1 MAQTVIA
8 YDRELPEIPDRR
20 PWEKPSSFLLKDE
33 TDPHGWRIDT
43 SGRRPSDLLLV
54 TNVRKAVDAWRAGG
68 YQGASEVTSRLF
80 HYWFLE
86 DHAVSGFDG
95 VFRYH
100 FCQQEAVETLAWLVE
115 IAGKRDIRGLIKAYA
130 GAGKQRNANNLLSD
144 AIRFET
150 AINGERRMR
159 WGEREYDL
167 PPENLRRYAFK
178 MATGAG
184 KTWVMAMIVAWAALH
199 KRRVPDSPLSTN
211 FLIVAPNVI
220 VFERLEK
227 DFASNRIFHE
237 LPLIP
242 PEWRDSFSQ
251 NVILRGDA
259 SEPSSSG
266 NLFLT
271 NIQQL
276 YEFRDKE
283 WTPANAVE
291 ALLGKKPAK
300 DLAASGQRSMLERMQ
315 SLKDL
320 IVLNDEAHHVHHED
334 LAWSQS
340 LLSIHK
346 ELPQGLSAWL
356 DFSATPKDQQGRY
369 FPWTVCDYP
378 LAQAVEDRIVKAPI
392 IVTKEDD
399 SKQPA
404 NDPDRVTGK
413 NAVEKYAFWIDAA
426 VQRWKAHRRA
436 YRELKVKP
444 VLFIMAERN
453 PEADAIGRH
462 LWETREFG
470 FKQSDILVIHTDSK
484 TGEVRKSDLEKARR
498 AARNIDQASS
508 RIKVVVSVM
517 MLREGWDV
525 RNVSVV
531 LGLRPYTAKSE
542 ILPEQVIGRG
552 LRLMKGIGPD
562 QTQTLEAL
570 GTRNLLK
577 VVREQ
582 LEAEGV
588 GVVQVTSNP
597 ALPITVAPVI
607 ERSEYDIAIPI
618 TKPSLGREVS
628 KLSLLSVD
636 SLAPIYKQEE
646 LSEPLRI
653 SLAMEFATT
662 ETEVHAEPLA
672 VQVRP
677 AEELLADIANKIMR
691 KTGLTNCFADLYPIV
706 RGYVSRRCFGKE
718 VDAEDMAIRSHLGK
732 VEFRDGIADY
742 LARKIGQLTAERN
755 EVEFERAD
763 FRLSMTEPFGWRRN
777 LPLMKA
783 KNTIFNYV
791 ATYNDFERRFAE
803 FLDEAPDVVRFAALG
818 TTDQGDSGSSFHIDY
833 LKPSGAIGFY
843 YPDWVAVQKSDS
855 GEVNWIIET
864 KGRVWMGTKE
874 KDDAMEDWCLQ
885 ISKKTGQQ
893 WQYLRVDQSVF
904 GKGGFQ
910 SLQGLAVKVVAKAMF
925 AERNASPL
933 GMTREE
939 VHAARDEGRA

>member
-1 MAQTVIA
+1 M
-8 YDRELPEIPDRR
+8 PDRR

-54 TNVRKAVDAWRAGG
+54 PNIRKAVDAWRAGG

-115 IAGKRDIRGLIKAYA
+115 IAGKKDIRGLIKAYA
-130 GAGKQRNANNLLSD
+130 GAGKRKNADDLLSD

-150 AINGERRMR
+150 AMNGERRMR

-199 KRRVPDSPLSTN
+199 KRRVPDSPLSAN

-242 PEWRDSFSQ
+242 PEWRSSFSQ

-276 YEFRDKE
+276 YGFRDKE

-291 ALLGKKPAK
+291 ALLGKKPDK
-300 DLAASGQRSMLERMQ
+300 DLASSGQRSMLERVQ

-356 DFSATPKDQQGRY
+356 DFSATPKDQHGRY

-453 PEADAIGRH
+453 PQADAIGRH

-470 FKQSDILVIHTDSK
+470 LKQSDVLVIHTDSK

-562 QTQTLEAL
+562 QTQTLEVL

-597 ALPITVAPVI
+597 ALPVTVAPVI

-618 TKPSLGREVS
+618 TKPSLGREVR

-646 LSEPLRI
+646 LPEPLRI

-672 VQVRP
+672 VQARP
-677 AEELLADIANKIMR
+677 AEELLADIANKVMR

-742 LARKIGQLTAERN
+742 LGRKIGQLAVERN
-755 EVEFERAD
+755 AVAFERED
-763 FRLSMTEPFGWRRN
+763 FRLSMTGPFGWRRN

-783 KNTIFNYV
+783 ENTIFNYV
-791 ATYNDFERRFAE
+791 ATYNNFERRFAE
-803 FLDEAPDVVRFAALG
+803 FLDEAPDVARFAALG

-843 YPDWVAVQKSDS
+843 YPDWVAVQKSDG

-885 ISKKTGQQ
+885 ISKEAGQQ

-904 GKGGFQ
+904 SKGGFQ

-939 VHAARDEGRA
+939 VRAARDEGRV